1 MAPDEDMK
9 LENAILT
16 SSPNQS
22 QEAEEES
29 VDNTSGSPK
38 NSLTFD
44 CNSTD
49 GRNVD
54 HAMVEEAV
62 HRVVQEVCTCKTDY
76 F

>member
-1 MAPDEDMK
+1 MSPDEDMK
-9 LENAILT
+9 LENEILT

-29 VDNTSGSPK
+29 LDNTSGSPK
-38 NSLTFD
+38 NSLTSD

-54 HAMVEEAV
+54 PAMVEEAV
-62 HRVVQEVCTCKTDY
+62 HRVVQEVCKTDY
-76 F
+76 IEH